1 MSAPPPLLGERLS
14 KVFEAPAGPLTIFAG
29 IDIAVQ
35 SGERVALTG
44 ESGAGKTT
52 LLYLLG
58 LLDRPTSGRILVN
71 GADVSGLGEAELAA
85 IRNRTIGYV
94 WQRNTL
100 LAEFSAVENV
110 MMPLLIRGESR
121 AAARETAAALLAE
134 VGLAARS
141 GHLAGEL
148 SGGEQQRVALARAL
162 AGSPAILLADE
173 PTGNLDEKTAAQ
185 IIELIERIHS
195 HRRLATLYVTHN
207 PAFAR
212 RAHRVL
218 RLEGGRLLPG

>member
-1 MSAPPPLLGERLS
+1 MSATPPLLGERLS
-14 KVFEAPAGPLTIFAG
+14 KVFQAPAVPLTVFSG
-29 IDIAVQ
+29 VDIEVRR
-35 SGERVALTG
+35 GERVALTG

-58 LLDRPTSGRILVN
+58 LLDRPTAGRIFVD

-85 IRNRTIGYV
+85 IRNRTIGFV

-100 LAEFSAVENV
+100 LAEFTAVENV
-110 MMPLLIRGESR
+110 MMPLLIRGEPR
-121 AAARETAAALLAE
+121 AAAREASAALLEE
-134 VGLAARS
+134 VGLAARAQ
-141 GHLAGEL
+141 HLAGEL

-162 AGSPAILLADE
+162 AGSPSILLADE
-173 PTGNLDEKTAAQ
+173 PTGNLDERTAALV
-185 IIELIERIHS
+185 IELIERVHE
-195 HRRLATLYVTHN
+195 RRGLATLYVTHN
-207 PAFAR
+207 PNFAR

>member
-1 MSAPPPLLGERLS
+1 MSATPPLLGEQLS
-14 KVFEAPAGPLTIFAG
+14 KVFQAPAGPLTVFSG
-29 IDIAVQ
+29 VDIEVRR
-35 SGERVALTG
+35 GERVALTG

-58 LLDRPTSGRILVN
+58 LLDRPTAGRIQVA
-71 GADVSGLGEAELAA
+71 GADVSALGETELAEV
-85 IRNRTIGYV
+85 RNRTIGFV

-100 LAEFSAVENV
+100 LAEFTAVENV
-110 MMPLLIRGESR
+110 MMPLLIRGEPR
-121 AAARETAAALLAE
+121 AAAREASAALLEE
-134 VGLAARS
+134 VGLAARAE
-141 GHLAGEL
+141 HLAGEL

-162 AGSPAILLADE
+162 SGNPSILLADE
-173 PTGNLDEKTAAQ
+173 PTGNLDERTAAQ
-185 IIELIERIHS
+185 VIELIERVHE
-195 HRRLATLYVTHN
+195 RRGLATLYVTHN